1 MDCRIYGEGLQVKKT
16 KTKLVHEGQYI
27 AEVPI
32 EVEDIDQPWAPW
44 VNVEEARKLDEVRL
58 ALRRNDIETAGKY
71 GKIYRV
77 TQVAG

>member
-1 MDCRIYGEGLQVKKT
+1 MKKI
-16 KTKLVHEGQYI
+16 KTKLVHEGQFI

-32 EVEDIDQPWAPW
+32 EVEDIDRPWAPW
-44 VNVEEARKLDEVRL
+44 VTVDEARKLDEVRL
-58 ALRRNDIETAGKY
+58 ALRQNDIEAAGQY

>member
-1 MDCRIYGEGLQVKKT
+1 MKKI

-32 EVEDIDQPWAPW
+32 EVEDVDQPWAPW
-44 VNVEEARKLDEVRL
+44 VTGEEVQKLDDVRL

-77 TQVAG
+77 IQVAG